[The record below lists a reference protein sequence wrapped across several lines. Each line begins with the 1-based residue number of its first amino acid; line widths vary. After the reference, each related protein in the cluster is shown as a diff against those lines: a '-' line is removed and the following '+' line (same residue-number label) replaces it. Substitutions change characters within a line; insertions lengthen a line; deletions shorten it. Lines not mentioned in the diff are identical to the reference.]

1 LNQLC
6 GADVQ
11 VENSLFTTLDPRTR
25 QLDLPGGET
34 VLLTD
39 TVGFIRKLPHLLI
52 EAFASTLEV
61 VAEADLII
69 HVVDGAARD
78 PAGQVSAVRGVL
90 AEIGAGG
97 VDELMVIN
105 KADLVG
111 SGDDDS
117 TREALSLMAELP
129 GAILLSAR
137 TGEGLDKLVVA
148 IGDRLRATHRTVEL
162 IIPWARGD
170 VLAAVHREGEV
181 VAQVD
186 GEQSTTL
193 HVVLDDVGRER
204 FAEFACR

>member
-1 LNQLC
+1 
-6 GADVQ
+6 
-11 VENSLFTTLDPRTR
+11 
-25 QLDLPGGET
+25 
-34 VLLTD
+34 
-39 TVGFIRKLPHLLI
+39 
-52 EAFASTLEV
+52 
-61 VAEADLII
+61 
-69 HVVDGAARD
+69 
-78 PAGQVSAVRGVL
+78 L